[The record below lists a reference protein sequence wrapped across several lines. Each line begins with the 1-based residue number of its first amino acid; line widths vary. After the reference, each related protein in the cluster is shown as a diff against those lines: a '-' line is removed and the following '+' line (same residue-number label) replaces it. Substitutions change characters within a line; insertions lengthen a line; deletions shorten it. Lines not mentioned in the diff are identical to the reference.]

1 MSSQHERQRRVRIGV
16 IGTGG
21 MGGRHV
27 RNLTNEVGA
36 AQVVALSDVDTA
48 RMQEVAAACGAQ
60 HTFTDAHELINH
72 PDVEAVLIAAPDRF
86 HAALTRACIAAGK
99 PVLCEKPLA
108 LSAAEARE
116 IVDAEVAYGRR
127 LVQVGL
133 MREYDPAHLRVKQ
146 IMESG
151 ALGKVLAFRGVHI
164 NGGTLSWRT
173 VEDVVTNSAV
183 HDLHSARWLMGEEVV
198 RVYAS
203 YVPYS
208 LDRPDTA
215 RLLLIQLTFQSG
227 AVGHIECNMEAGYG
241 YEVDV
246 KLTGETGSAET
257 NALQSAVVRH
267 ANQRGQWIEQ
277 DWLQRFDAAYIHEA
291 RAWVNALLAG
301 APTGPS
307 AWDGYV
313 SMLVADAC
321 IASAKSGLPVDVE
334 IPEMAGMYQRKEG
347 FS

>member
-1 MSSQHERQRRVRIGV
+1 MSSQHESQRRVRIGV

-27 RNLTNEVGA
+27 RNLANEVGA

-48 RMQEVAAACGAQ
+48 RMQVVAAACGAQ
-60 HTFTDAHELINH
+60 HTFTDAHALIDH
-72 PDVEAVLIAAPDRF
+72 PDVEAVLVAAPDRF

-116 IVDAEVAYGRR
+116 IVDAEVAFGRR

-146 IMESG
+146 
-151 ALGKVLAFRGVHI
+151 LGKVLAFRGVHI

-173 VEDVVTNSAV
+173 VEDVITNSAV
-183 HDLHSARWLMGEEVV
+183 HDLHSARWLMGKEVV

-208 LDRPDTA
+208 PDRPDTA

-257 NALQSAVVRH
+257 NSLQSAVVRH

-277 DWLQRFDAAYIHEA
+277 DWRAHRPLGLGRLRFDAGGRRLHRLRQA
-291 RAWVNALLAG
+291 RAAG
-301 APTGPS
+301 GCGDSRDGGDVPASVTKAPISSLKCEIGD
-307 AWDGYV
+307 WR
-313 SMLVADAC
+313 
-321 IASAKSGLPVDVE
+321 VE
-334 IPEMAGMYQRKEG
+334 IG
-347 FS
+347 S

>member
-1 MSSQHERQRRVRIGV
+1 
-16 IGTGG
+16 
-21 MGGRHV
+21 
-27 RNLTNEVGA
+27 
-36 AQVVALSDVDTA
+36 
-48 RMQEVAAACGAQ
+48 
-60 HTFTDAHELINH
+60 
-72 PDVEAVLIAAPDRF
+72 
-86 HAALTRACIAAGK
+86 
-99 PVLCEKPLA
+99 VLCEKPLA

-133 MREYDPAHLRVKQ
+133 MREYDPAHLKVKQ
-146 IMESG
+146 MLDRG

-183 HDLHSARWLMGEEVV
+183 HDLHSARWMMGAEVV

-208 LDRPDTA
+208 PDRPDTA

-246 KLTGETGSAET
+246 KLTGEAGSAET
-257 NALQSAVVRH
+257 NSLQSAVVR
-267 ANQRGQWIEQ
+267 QQ
-277 DWLQRFDAAYIHEA
+277 
-291 RAWVNALLAG
+291 
-301 APTGPS
+301 
-307 AWDGYV
+307 
-313 SMLVADAC
+313 
-321 IASAKSGLPVDVE
+321 
-334 IPEMAGMYQRKEG
+334 
-347 FS
+347 

>member
-1 MSSQHERQRRVRIGV
+1 MSNQHASQRRVRIGV

-27 RNLTNEVGA
+27 RNLTNEVAA
-36 AQVVALSDVDTA
+36 AQVVALSDVDAA
-48 RMQEVAAACGAQ
+48 RMQEVAAACGAV
-60 HTFTDAHELINH
+60 HTFTDAQALINH
-72 PDVEAVLIAAPDRF
+72 PAVDAVLIAAPDRF
-86 HAALTRACIAAGK
+86 HAALTRACIDAGK

-108 LSAAEARE
+108 LTAAEARA
-116 IVDAEVAYGRR
+116 IVEAEVAFGRR

-146 IMESG
+146 LMDSG

-164 NGGTLSWRT
+164 NGGALSWRT

-183 HDLHSARWLMGEEVV
+183 HDLHSARWLMGDEIV
-198 RVYAS
+198 RVYTTH
-203 YVPYS
+203 VPYS
-208 LDRPDTA
+208 PDRPDTA
-215 RLLLIQLTFQSG
+215 RLLLIQFAYRNG
-227 AVGHIECNMEAGYG
+227 AVGQIECNMEAGYG

-257 NALQSAVVRH
+257 NSLQSAVVRH
-267 ANQRGQWIEQ
+267 QNQRSQWIEQ
-277 DWLQRFDAAYIHEA
+277 DWLQRFETAYVHEV
-291 RAWVNALLAG
+291 RAWVHSLQTG
-301 APTGPS
+301 VPTGPS

-321 IASAKSGLPVDVE
+321 IASARTGQPVDVE
-334 IPEMAGMYQRKEG
+334 IPAMVEMYKRA
-347 FS
+347 

>member
-1 MSSQHERQRRVRIGV
+1 MSSQHESQRRVRIGV

-36 AQVVALSDVDTA
+36 AQVVALSDVDTVRLA
-48 RMQEVAAACGAQ
+48 QVAAECGAA
-60 HTFTDAHELINH
+60 HTFTDAHDLIRH

-86 HAALTRACIAAGK
+86 HAALTRACIDAGK

-108 LSAAEARE
+108 LSAAGARE
-116 IVDAEVAYGRR
+116 IVDAEVAGGRR

-146 IMESG
+146 MLDSG
-151 ALGKVLAFRGVHI
+151 ALGKVLAFRGAHI

-183 HDLHSARWLMGEEVV
+183 HDLHSARWMVGEEVV

-208 LDRPDTA
+208 PDRPDTA

-246 KLTGETGSAET
+246 KLSGETGSAET
-257 NALQSAVVRH
+257 NSLQSAVVRQH
-267 ANQRGQWIEQ
+267 NQRGQWIEQ
-277 DWLQRFDAAYIHEA
+277 DWLQRFDTAYIHEA
-291 RAWVNALLAG
+291 RAWVNSLLAG
-301 APTGPS
+301 APAGPS

-321 IASAKSGLPVDVE
+321 IESAKRSQPVDVA
-334 IPEMAGMYQRKEG
+334 IPAMAAMYQRN
-347 FS
+347 